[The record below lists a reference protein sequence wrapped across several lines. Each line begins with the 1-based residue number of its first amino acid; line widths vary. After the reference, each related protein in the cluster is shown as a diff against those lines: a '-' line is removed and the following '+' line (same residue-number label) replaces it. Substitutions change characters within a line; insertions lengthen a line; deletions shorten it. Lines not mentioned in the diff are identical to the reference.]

1 MAKLVTKKT
10 TTTVTEEVELIPAT
24 PGEEINHRYM
34 KVCGYGSYRGD
45 DGESVDKP
53 QIVLNAKWLAEAGFH
68 VGDQIDDFSLL
79 HVQQWFFLDGLLH
92 LKVIS
97 VLICLG
103 SQGMNGRALGCIQ
116 HPALPGLPARRG
128 LPAWSPRRSLPPK
141 YPRPL

>member
-53 QIVLNAKWLAEAGFH
+53 QIVLNAKWLAEAGFQ
-68 VGDQIDDFSLL
+68 VGDQIDVSRR
-79 HVQQWFFLDGLLH
+79 
-92 LKVIS
+92 
-97 VLICLG
+97 
-103 SQGMNGRALGCIQ
+103 SQSTMITLPSSSN
-116 HPALPGLPARRG
+116 PALRQKFRCKHANVKHFFTPLGKDFFPCTVSSFLH
-128 LPAWSPRRSLPPK
+128 RSV
-141 YPRPL
+141 R

>member
-53 QIVLNAKWLAEAGFH
+53 QIVLNAKWLAEAGFQ
-68 VGDQIDDFSLL
+68 VGDQIDVSRR
-79 HVQQWFFLDGLLH
+79 
-92 LKVIS
+92 
-97 VLICLG
+97 
-103 SQGMNGRALGCIQ
+103 SQSTMITLPSSSN
-116 HPALPGLPARRG
+116 PALRQKFRCKHSAITQALLRERLFYISAFYCKRKDAPEGAPA
-128 LPAWSPRRSLPPK
+128 
-141 YPRPL
+141 